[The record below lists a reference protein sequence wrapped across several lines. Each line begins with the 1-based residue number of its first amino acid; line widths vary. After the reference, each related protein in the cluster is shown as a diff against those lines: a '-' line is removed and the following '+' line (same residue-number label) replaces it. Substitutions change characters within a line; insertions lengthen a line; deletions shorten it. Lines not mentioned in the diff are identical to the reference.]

1 MLRLELQLPE
11 LLLSE
16 PLSVDEFVQL
26 LFPDGDPAASAT
38 LLERMTPEVRDV
50 WRKLSLYEHVFLNEI
65 V

>member
-1 MLRLELQLPE
+1 MQ
-11 LLLSE
+11 
-16 PLSVDEFVQL
+16 LSVDEFVQL

-38 LLERMTPEVRDV
+38 LLERMTPEMRDV

>member
-1 MLRLELQLPE
+1 MPVMQ
-11 LLLSE
+11 
-16 PLSVDEFVQL
+16 LSVDEFVQL